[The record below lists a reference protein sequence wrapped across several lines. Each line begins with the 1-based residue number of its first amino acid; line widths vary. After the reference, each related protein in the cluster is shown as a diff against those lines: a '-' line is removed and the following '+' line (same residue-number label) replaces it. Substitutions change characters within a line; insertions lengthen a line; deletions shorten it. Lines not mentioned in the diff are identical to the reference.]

1 MLSHFEA
8 AGLADVVLE
17 PIAPTPEGVATLLGN
32 NKGGAGARAA
42 QKQGDGP
49 SAVQG
54 EEEPAVPDVSAAA
67 GSEKKPSKKELERQA
82 ADIAQ
87 LVHRSRKAYSML
99 LNALGIEQRMLVQH
113 IPRGDAHGVW
123 QVLSSRYERKTAASK
138 YYTRTKLHNA
148 RMERGEKFDNY
159 LARLKDLA
167 HRLQSMKA
175 PVSDDELLLAM
186 LKGLPPSFES
196 LVASLRLKDDLTL
209 DVAADY
215 CRDHEELRQQTKEV
229 EAHFVKAGGGGRG
242 NKRFGNSH
250 SGGGAGASSLQ
261 GGGKPKGNCFLC
273 NQGGHVMFDC
283 TRLPS
288 SAVKCTQCRRVG
300 HTKENCRRGER
311 RVRFEGGANK
321 SPKQASE
328 EEMAAAL
335 AREHEDETHS
345 AYSEDDWA
353 ALAYEEPAAAAAL
366 SAVTTER
373 ALGAWSQGPPTWI
386 LDTGATRH
394 LSNNKKML
402 HDLGAIE
409 PVTMRAANNETL
421 VLREGGSARVTCDNG
436 GSLELRDVAYD
447 SSLAANLLSVSHLTD
462 SGATVI
468 FDQKEARIVR
478 NEEVVFTAP
487 RQGNLY
493 RFSHNTNEQTDK
505 AQEQA
510 FVSAASA
517 ASVSAAEPEG
527 PQPAPAT
534 PAIVLSDPLGVRG
547 VEGPTPANVQ
557 LITRLHARL
566 GPRATA
572 HAGAL

>member
-1 MLSHFEA
+1 
-8 AGLADVVLE
+8 
-17 PIAPTPEGVATLLGN
+17 
-32 NKGGAGARAA
+32 
-42 QKQGDGP
+42 
-49 SAVQG
+49 
-54 EEEPAVPDVSAAA
+54 
-67 GSEKKPSKKELERQA
+67 
-82 ADIAQ
+82 
-87 LVHRSRKAYSML
+87 
-99 LNALGIEQRMLVQH
+99 
-113 IPRGDAHGVW
+113 
-123 QVLSSRYERKTAASK
+123 
-138 YYTRTKLHNA
+138 
-148 RMERGEKFDNY
+148 MERSEKFDNY

-167 HRLQSMKA
+167 QRLHSMNA

-186 LKGLPPSFES
+186 LKGLPSSFDS
-196 LVASLRLKDDLTL
+196 IVSSLRLKQDLTL
-209 DVAADY
+209 DEAADY

-229 EAHFVKAGGGGRG
+229 EANFVKTAGGGRG
-242 NKRFGNSH
+242 GKR
-250 SGGGAGASSLQ
+250 GGFTQGGSGAGGSSVQ
-261 GGGKPKGNCFLC
+261 GGGKPKKNCFLC

-283 TRLPS
+283 PRLPS
-288 SAVKCTQCRRVG
+288 SAVECTQCRRVG
-300 HTKENCRRGER
+300 HTKENCRRGDR

-321 SPKQASE
+321 PPKQASE

-345 AYSEDDWA
+345 AYSEDDWV

-421 VLREGGSARVTCDNG
+421 VLREGGAALVTCDNG

-447 SSLAANLLSVSHLTD
+447 PSLAANLLSVSRLTD

-468 FDQKEARIVR
+468 FDQQGARVIR
-478 NEEVVFTAP
+478 NGRVVLSVP

-493 RFSHNTNEQTDK
+493 VHSHNTNEQADE
-505 AQEQA
+505 AQERA
-510 FVSAASA
+510 FVIAASA
-517 ASVSAAEPEG
+517 VSVSAAEPEG